1 MSTYRTILARLE
13 TGATP
18 ERIADDLDRREDAVR
33 AILESMRRE
42 GHVRRID
49 CSETGCS
56 ACPMADACPT
66 PTSQTAQYVV
76 SADGRALLG
85 DERSSEQLTER

>member
-1 MSTYRTILARLE
+1 VSTYRTILARLE

-18 ERIADDLDRREDAVR
+18 ERIAADLDRREDAVR

-49 CSETGCS
+49 CGETGCS
-56 ACPMADACPT
+56 ACPMADSCAM

-76 SADGRALLG
+76 SAAGRELLAA
-85 DERSSEQLTER
+85 ERPSEHSADA

>member
-18 ERIADDLDRREDAVR
+18 ERIAADLDRREDAVR
-33 AILESMRRE
+33 AVIESMQRE

-49 CSETGCS
+49 CGETGCS
-56 ACPMADACPT
+56 ACPMADACAM

-76 SADGRALLG
+76 SAAGRELL
-85 DERSSEQLTER
+85 DDDRPSEELAEP